1 MSKDDERF
9 RNLIMFKMYAT
20 DDEIEDMMPAI
31 LVVAIIAV
39 VLLVCFV

>member
-1 MSKDDERF
+1 
-9 RNLIMFKMYAT
+9 MYAT